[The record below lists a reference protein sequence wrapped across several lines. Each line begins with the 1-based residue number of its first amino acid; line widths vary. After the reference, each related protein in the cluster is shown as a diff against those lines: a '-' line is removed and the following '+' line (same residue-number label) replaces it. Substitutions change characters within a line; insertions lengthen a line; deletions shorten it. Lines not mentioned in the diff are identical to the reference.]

1 MSRTVV
7 DVVHKHDCASLR
19 TSAWQYGYY
28 NNLQEI
34 SRDVNS
40 VQLTARKWWRHKGSG
55 ASLVA
60 STTTA
65 HVCLT
70 SLHFS
75 SRTPHL
81 LVIPSMFLRNASLTW
96 CALTLIRLE
105 IGCIVSYCSFSAVD
119 SSLRIRERKCK
130 YAARLRWATSRPRCP
145 LQLWIRDRNI
155 R

>member
-1 MSRTVV
+1 MSCISMTVPLYV
-7 DVVHKHDCASLR
+7 RAHDN
-19 TSAWQYGYY
+19 TVIIT
-28 NNLQEI
+28 I
-34 SRDVNS
+34 SKRSHAMLNS

-75 SRTPHL
+75 SCTPHL

-96 CALTLIRLE
+96 CVLTLIRLE